1 MRQPAIIFDLD
12 GTLVDSVYEH
22 VMTWA
27 EVLRTQG
34 IVSSQW
40 RIHRAIGMSG
50 KLFLPKLLRDEGHRH
65 SPSLVK
71 KLEGL
76 HSKRFNRV
84 INEIAPLKGAAH
96 LLNLLERNSIP
107 FAIATSG
114 AGIQAQRL
122 LRRIGELPQCPVITA
137 DDVAA
142 AKPAPDLFELAA
154 SKLGKDPGDCFV
166 VGDSVWDV
174 LAGRRMKAAVV
185 ALRSGGFDRNEL
197 HEAGAYR
204 VYSDP
209 QELSESLEQL
219 GLSINVASGRRRKNE
234 E

>member
-1 MRQPAIIFDLD
+1 
-12 GTLVDSVYEH
+12 
-22 VMTWA
+22 
-27 EVLRTQG
+27 
-34 IVSSQW
+34 
-40 RIHRAIGMSG
+40 
-50 KLFLPKLLRDEGHRH
+50 
-65 SPSLVK
+65 
-71 KLEGL
+71 
-76 HSKRFNRV
+76 
-84 INEIAPLKGAAH
+84 
-96 LLNLLERNSIP
+96 
-107 FAIATSG
+107 
-114 AGIQAQRL
+114 
-122 LRRIGELPQCPVITA
+122 VITA